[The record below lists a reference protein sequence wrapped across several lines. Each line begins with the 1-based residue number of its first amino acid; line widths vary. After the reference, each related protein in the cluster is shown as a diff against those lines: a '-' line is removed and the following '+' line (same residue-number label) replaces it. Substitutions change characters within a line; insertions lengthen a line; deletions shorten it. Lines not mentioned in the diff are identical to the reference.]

1 MLYNTLEFAVLYLT
15 VFLLYWFAMPQKIK
29 PQNLLILIASYCFY
43 GWWDWRFL
51 SLVIFSSL
59 TDYFVGLK
67 IAESGESKH
76 RKWWLYVSLFFNLG
90 LLGVFKYYGFFVDSF
105 IDMFQAM
112 GYHLNERSTSIILPV
127 GISFYTFQTLS
138 YSIDIYR
145 GRLKPTK
152 NLLSFLAFVSFFPQ
166 LIAGPI
172 ERASNLLP
180 QFDKVRKFDM
190 EKAKDGL
197 RQMLWGLFKKVVMAD
212 FLGAAVDDIV
222 GNYSQFSGSILLLGV
237 IFFAIQLYCDF
248 SGYSDVAIGT
258 ARMLGFNLMRNFN
271 YPFFARDMLD
281 FWRRWHISLTTWFK
295 DYVFLSMSKGKVV
308 KDKWIVI
315 RNYILTFT
323 ISGLWHGANWTF
335 VIWGLLHGLFQVPYL
350 LWPQLR
356 SKIQQTRPPFTIKGT
371 LKAAFQMGLTFGLNL
386 LALVFF
392 FSESVSFALNYYAA
406 MFSRSLF
413 TIPGFYRERIY
424 MSVAFIA
431 AEWYMMNQ
439 KKVHPMQIGHWHPVL
454 RWALYYA
461 ITILILYNNYDRRA
475 FVYFQF

>member
-1 MLYNTLEFAVLYLT
+1 MLYNTLEFSILYIA
-15 VFLLYWFAMPQKIK
+15 VFLLYWFATNKNLRA
-29 PQNLLILIASYCFY
+29 QNILILVASYMFY

-51 SLVIFSSL
+51 SLVLGSSL
-59 TDYFVGLK
+59 TDFFVANQ
-67 IAESGESKH
+67 ISKTEH
-76 RKWWLYVSLFFNLG
+76 KKQKKAWLFLSLFINLG

-105 IDMFQAM
+105 IDMFSM
-112 GYHLNERSTSIILPV
+112 FGYELNERSTSIVLPV

-138 YSIDIYR
+138 YTIDVYR
-145 GRLKPTK
+145 GRFKATK
-152 NLLSFLAFVSFFPQ
+152 ELVPFLAFVSFFPQ

-180 QFDKVRKFDM
+180 QFFKSRKFDLV
-190 EKAKDGL
+190 KAKDGL
-197 RQMLWGLFKKVVMAD
+197 RQVLWGLFKKVVMAD
-212 FLGAAVDDIV
+212 TLGMAVDNII
-222 GNYSQFSGSILLLGV
+222 GYHETMSGSVLAMGV

-248 SGYSDVAIGT
+248 SGYSDMAIGT

-308 KDKWIVI
+308 TDKWIVV

-323 ISGLWHGANWTF
+323 VSGLWHGANWTF

-350 LWPQLR
+350 IWPKLR
-356 SKIQQTRPPFTIKGT
+356 SKIQQTRPPFTIPGT
-371 LKAAFQMGLTFGLNL
+371 FRAAMQMGITLTLNL

-392 FSESVSFALNYYAA
+392 FSESVSFAMSYFSH
-406 MFSRSLF
+406 MFSSSLF
-413 TIPGFYRERIY
+413 SIPNIYRKELYWLILF
-424 MSVAFIA
+424 MGV
-431 AEWYMMNQ
+431 EWLMMYK
-439 KKVHPMQIGHWHPVL
+439 KKVFPLQIAEWHPVL
-454 RWALYYA
+454 RWGVYYGLALV
-461 ITILILYNNYDRRA
+461 ILYFNYDRRA